1 MLRKNAPIGR
11 NAPLLHGERRYW
23 VVVVWELKEHMDS
36 HLLLWRSEH
45 YFYPLGN
52 AELLPV
58 FRAPPPPIGQLVQVQ
73 WPAWTI
79 PVSFSSTE
87 QIAQPSKERQASF
100 MKQLLLRWDCETD
113 THMHTSHDIIFLCV
127 CGFFWL
133 FLRQGTKLLSK
144 ISQWTLLLFLRTEK
158 GKVKKEPC
166 LSSFPSPSQ
175 PRLKTLILRMEQ
187 RWQRSR
193 KWGLVYL
200 PAL

>member
-1 MLRKNAPIGR
+1 MVKGVIGWSLSENWKNIWIPTCSSEGVNIIFT
-11 NAPLLHGERRYW
+11 
-23 VVVVWELKEHMDS
+23 
-36 HLLLWRSEH
+36 HLEMPSCYPCSE
-45 YFYPLGN
+45 
-52 AELLPV
+52 
-58 FRAPPPPIGQLVQVQ
+58 PPPPIDQLVQVQ